1 MQHRHRSGAKAMCFF
16 DLARTSRSRLL
27 YPIRSQGSLTGFTE
41 APVKNLCSRGQNRD
55 LGAEDFHSPSAGAA
69 IIPRVLQY
77 RRQATATSHVTA
89 AIDAQLHPAVC
100 QHDCRHLVS
109 GSFTKAQ
116 EKKQRRSFHQ
126 GSEVSQLGIRIVL
139 ALGANPPPA
148 VKPRRENAITNKQ
161 KDLGPDNYSMV
172 RSYMIREPGTSIS
185 QSSGA
190 AAGTGLAGRG
200 AGACSVIAL
209 MGVSC

>member
-1 MQHRHRSGAKAMCFF
+1 MTWPGPAGLVYSIHPEI
-16 DLARTSRSRLL
+16 RSR
-27 YPIRSQGSLTGFTE
+27 GSLTGFTA

-55 LGAEDFHSPSAGAA
+55 LDAEDFHSPSAGTA
-69 IIPRVLQY
+69 IIPRVFQY
-77 RRQATATSHVTA
+77 RRQATATSLTA
-89 AIDAQLHPAVC
+89 AVDAQLHPAVC

-126 GSEVSQLGIRIVL
+126 GSEVSQLGIRIVV

-161 KDLGPDNYSMV
+161 KDLGPDIDSMV

-185 QSSGA
+185 QSSAA
-190 AAGTGLAGRG
+190 AAGTGLAARG
-200 AGACSVIAL
+200 AGACSVNGL